1 MRHSKKGIALGAALC
16 VLALVFSV
24 WLQKAGYLIYL
35 NSDMASEVILANRQA
50 QTHSLIQMDWLYST
64 EIHSIHMN
72 LFYALAFLLTP
83 SYEAV
88 RIIGNTFVFVL
99 GMAACAGLCSAC
111 GLSLGAALCVSAM
124 LPLAASAVY
133 ASNMT
138 IGGYYIIHLIFG
150 FWGVSLWLRAARRQ
164 RKRDKA
170 AFALLCLVEGLC
182 SVRYV
187 LCFLCPMVA
196 VAGLDWLLSAGK
208 RTRRDAHTRFLTVTL
223 AGFAMGAL
231 GYAASEIL
239 YPRLFASGVGG
250 AGSFVFNPLDG
261 PAMGQT
267 LWTVFADFLKLIGW
281 RGGVALFSPEGAANL
296 MIAAV
301 LLLGAISARRAYA
314 GLNPEDERGW
324 MGRRVMQYAAAAFGV
339 NLFCFVF
346 VQGTY
351 LNRYL
356 ILAVI
361 FFVPAL
367 GVTLHGLESG
377 RLRRLLLLAVCGQL
391 ALSAGLMLRDTR
403 AAAPEA
409 EARGADMMEAAD
421 YLTEIGYMHGYGTFW
436 NVRVMQERTQGALT
450 FTAVAPVETEE
461 GAVSSVSLDPIRW
474 LEPAAYSRLDI
485 CKGRTFLLLTREE
498 ETQLA
503 PWLAMTGAP
512 KLHENDTFAIYG
524 FASSMRLCGDM
535 MLGKMKLE
543 NAAFEDGAYTLYPG
557 GRMRVPTSWRE
568 KGNYILKLS
577 CEGEGGTVQA
587 FATHSFERIGE
598 AALVPGENSVRF
610 TLKDDDK
617 YFMLLIKSAEN
628 EIRLTNLELLKEQ

>member
-196 VAGLDWLLSAGK
+196 VTGCFPPESARAAT
-208 RTRRDAHTRFLTVTL
+208 RTR
-223 AGFAMGAL
+223 
-231 GYAASEIL
+231 
-239 YPRLFASGVGG
+239 
-250 AGSFVFNPLDG
+250 GS
-261 PAMGQT
+261 
-267 LWTVFADFLKLIGW
+267 
-281 RGGVALFSPEGAANL
+281 
-296 MIAAV
+296 
-301 LLLGAISARRAYA
+301 
-314 GLNPEDERGW
+314 
-324 MGRRVMQYAAAAFGV
+324 
-339 NLFCFVF
+339 
-346 VQGTY
+346 
-351 LNRYL
+351 
-356 ILAVI
+356 
-361 FFVPAL
+361 
-367 GVTLHGLESG
+367 
-377 RLRRLLLLAVCGQL
+377 
-391 ALSAGLMLRDTR
+391 
-403 AAAPEA
+403 
-409 EARGADMMEAAD
+409 
-421 YLTEIGYMHGYGTFW
+421 
-436 NVRVMQERTQGALT
+436 
-450 FTAVAPVETEE
+450 
-461 GAVSSVSLDPIRW
+461 
-474 LEPAAYSRLDI
+474 
-485 CKGRTFLLLTREE
+485 
-498 ETQLA
+498 
-503 PWLAMTGAP
+503 
-512 KLHENDTFAIYG
+512 
-524 FASSMRLCGDM
+524 
-535 MLGKMKLE
+535 
-543 NAAFEDGAYTLYPG
+543 
-557 GRMRVPTSWRE
+557 
-568 KGNYILKLS
+568 
-577 CEGEGGTVQA
+577 
-587 FATHSFERIGE
+587 
-598 AALVPGENSVRF
+598 
-610 TLKDDDK
+610 
-617 YFMLLIKSAEN
+617 
-628 EIRLTNLELLKEQ
+628 

>member
-50 QTHSLIQMDWLYST
+50 RTHSLIQMDWLYST

-111 GLSLGAALCVSAM
+111 GLSLGASLCVSAM

-231 GYAASEIL
+231 GYAASEIV

-261 PAMGQT
+261 AAMGQT
-267 LWTVFADFLKLIGW
+267 LWTVSNAYGL
-281 RGGVALFSPEGAANL
+281 SMTE
-296 MIAAV
+296 
-301 LLLGAISARRAYA
+301 LLR
-314 GLNPEDERGW
+314 LNPQIAKPNE
-324 MGRRVMQYAAAAFGV
+324 
-339 NLFCFVF
+339 
-346 VQGTY
+346 VQSGT
-351 LNRYL
+351 R
-356 ILAVI
+356 
-361 FFVPAL
+361 
-367 GVTLHGLESG
+367 
-377 RLRRLLLLAVCGQL
+377 
-391 ALSAGLMLRDTR
+391 
-403 AAAPEA
+403 
-409 EARGADMMEAAD
+409 
-421 YLTEIGYMHGYGTFW
+421 
-436 NVRVMQERTQGALT
+436 VRVR
-450 FTAVAPVETEE
+450 
-461 GAVSSVSLDPIRW
+461 
-474 LEPAAYSRLDI
+474 
-485 CKGRTFLLLTREE
+485 
-498 ETQLA
+498 
-503 PWLAMTGAP
+503 
-512 KLHENDTFAIYG
+512 
-524 FASSMRLCGDM
+524 
-535 MLGKMKLE
+535 
-543 NAAFEDGAYTLYPG
+543 
-557 GRMRVPTSWRE
+557 
-568 KGNYILKLS
+568 
-577 CEGEGGTVQA
+577 
-587 FATHSFERIGE
+587 
-598 AALVPGENSVRF
+598 
-610 TLKDDDK
+610 
-617 YFMLLIKSAEN
+617 
-628 EIRLTNLELLKEQ
+628 

>member
-1 MRHSKKGIALGAALC
+1 MRQSMKKIMRGGVLC

-24 WLQKAGYLIYL
+24 WLQKTGYLIYL

-111 GLSLGAALCVSAM
+111 GLSLGASLCVSAM

-231 GYAASEIL
+231 GYAASEIV

-261 PAMGQT
+261 AAMGQT

-377 RLRRLLLLAVCGQL
+377 RLRRLLLLAVCG
-391 ALSAGLMLRDTR
+391 
-403 AAAPEA
+403 
-409 EARGADMMEAAD
+409 
-421 YLTEIGYMHGYGTFW
+421 
-436 NVRVMQERTQGALT
+436 
-450 FTAVAPVETEE
+450 
-461 GAVSSVSLDPIRW
+461 
-474 LEPAAYSRLDI
+474 
-485 CKGRTFLLLTREE
+485 
-498 ETQLA
+498 
-503 PWLAMTGAP
+503 
-512 KLHENDTFAIYG
+512 
-524 FASSMRLCGDM
+524 
-535 MLGKMKLE
+535 
-543 NAAFEDGAYTLYPG
+543 
-557 GRMRVPTSWRE
+557 
-568 KGNYILKLS
+568 
-577 CEGEGGTVQA
+577 
-587 FATHSFERIGE
+587 
-598 AALVPGENSVRF
+598 
-610 TLKDDDK
+610 
-617 YFMLLIKSAEN
+617 
-628 EIRLTNLELLKEQ
+628 